1 MADRGRDGQELT
13 GREFAGQEL
22 DSQEFAGQGLAGQ
35 GLAELGS
42 VGARELARLIR
53 STTPA
58 VTAGLPLTLLLAFVA
73 GAGRIVTALTVQYAL
88 DHGLLTPHR
97 GTADV
102 VLHAVLVGA
111 AATVAAVLASW
122 WLNRRLY
129 RRTEAALAE
138 LRTGGIARIH
148 EIAPETFAGLTG
160 ADLVTRLTSDPEAV
174 TTFVQNGGVLLLVNV
189 TQMVIAGVLVALYSW
204 QLALPVLGLAAVL
217 FVGMRRLQ
225 TLVARRYAA
234 VRESVS
240 ALQST
245 VGEAVT
251 GIGVIRSTGTEKRT
265 RVGVDRAVEGTA
277 AAQRH
282 TLVPLNTNAALGEIA
297 ISVMTAFVVVAGVR
311 WSTAHTRWE
320 PTLHLSAG
328 ELVAML
334 LLVSFFVRPLQA
346 LVQML
351 GEIQNAVVGWRRA
364 LEILATPS
372 GVVDGANAR
381 ELPAGPIAVE
391 LHDVAAAYGAGP
403 LVVEHLT
410 VAISPGEHVAVV
422 GETGSGKSTL
432 AKLLTRQISARGGRV
447 LLGGIPVGRVSEAS
461 FQRRVAIVPQ
471 DPFLFDATIA
481 ENIVVGVRGDSD
493 VRSDSDVHSDSDVL
507 DEIVSSLGLHPWLD
521 TLPDGL
527 DTRVGVRGERLSAG
541 ERQLV
546 ALARTA
552 LLDPDLLV
560 LDEATSGV
568 DPATDVRVQR
578 ALAVLTV
585 GRTTVSIAHRM
596 VTAEHADRVLVLDRG
611 HLVQSGRHAD
621 LVRVPGRYAELHA
634 AWVEHTSPGDAPRAA
649 FPRQK
654 ESTS

>member
-1 MADRGRDGQELT
+1 M
-13 GREFAGQEL
+13 
-22 DSQEFAGQGLAGQ
+22 
-35 GLAELGS
+35 
-42 VGARELARLIR
+42 
-53 STTPA
+53 
-58 VTAGLPLTLLLAFVA
+58 
-73 GAGRIVTALTVQYAL
+73 
-88 DHGLLTPHR
+88 
-97 GTADV
+97 
-102 VLHAVLVGA
+102 
-111 AATVAAVLASW
+111 
-122 WLNRRLY
+122 
-129 RRTEAALAE
+129 
-138 LRTGGIARIH
+138 
-148 EIAPETFAGLTG
+148 
-160 ADLVTRLTSDPEAV
+160 
-174 TTFVQNGGVLLLVNV
+174 QNGGVLLFVNV
-189 TQMVIAGVLVALYSW
+189 TQMIIAGALVALYSW
-204 QLALPVLGLAAVL
+204 QLALPILGLAAVL
-217 FVGMRRLQ
+217 FVCMRRLQ
-225 TLVARRYAA
+225 MLVARRYAA
-234 VRESVS
+234 VRASVS
-240 ALQST
+240 VLQST

-265 RVGVDRAVEGTA
+265 RLGVDQAVEDTA

-282 TLVPLNTNAALGEIA
+282 TLVPLHTNTALGEVA
-297 ISVMTAFVVVAGVR
+297 ISIMTAFVVVAGTR

-320 PTLHLSAG
+320 PALHLSAG
-328 ELVAML
+328 KLVAML
-334 LLVSFFVRPLQA
+334 LLVTFFVRPLQA
-346 LVQML
+346 LVQNL

-372 GVVDGANAR
+372 GVIDGAGAR
-381 ELPAGPIAVE
+381 ELPPGPIAVE

-410 VAISPGEHVAVV
+410 VAISPDEHVAVV

-447 LLGGIPVGRVSEAS
+447 LLGDLPVDRVSEAS

-481 ENIVVGVRGDSD
+481 ENIGVGIHGDTGVPD
-493 VRSDSDVHSDSDVL
+493 EIDEI
-507 DEIVSSLGLHPWLD
+507 DEIVSSLGLRPWLD

-552 LLDPDLLV
+552 LVDPDLLV

-568 DPATDVRVQR
+568 DPATDVRIQR

-585 GRTTVSIAHRM
+585 GRATVSIAHRM

-611 HLVQSGRHAD
+611 RLVQSGHHSD

-634 AWVEHTSPGDAPRAA
+634 AWVEHTSHGDEPRATS
-649 FPRQK
+649 PLQK
-654 ESTS
+654 ESAP